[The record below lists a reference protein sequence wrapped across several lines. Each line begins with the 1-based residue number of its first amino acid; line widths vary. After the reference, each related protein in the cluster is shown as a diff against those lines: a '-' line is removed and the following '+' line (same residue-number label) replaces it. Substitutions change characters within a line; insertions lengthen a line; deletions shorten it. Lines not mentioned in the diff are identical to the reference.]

1 MEKNNEEKVK
11 PESYFQD
18 RVKSID
24 KICEGKTKDVQI
36 KWLKNELA
44 DSQNVTRM
52 CLDYW
57 GKTLD
62 KWKYWNNI
70 GIALMFVAFLLG
82 MAWGIMLFA

>member
-11 PESYFQD
+11 PESYFQA